1 MKVVA
6 FNGSPRKDGN
16 TSILIKA
23 VFAELEKEGIKTE
36 LVHLAEKP
44 VQACM
49 ACYGCFKNKDH
60 RCVLKNDLLNVYM
73 EKMCAADGIILGSP
87 VYVADVTSTM
97 KAFIDRACL
106 VDKANDGLLRRK
118 IGASVVAQRR
128 GGAIHTYDTLNH
140 FFGISQMVTVGSCYW
155 NFAMGRNIG
164 EVMNDEE
171 GLHTM
176 KVLGENM
183 AWLLK
188 CVQAKKS

>member
-16 TSILIKA
+16 TAILIKT
-23 VFAELEKEGIKTE
+23 VFMELEKEGIQTE

-44 VQACM
+44 LHACT
-49 ACYGCFKNKDH
+49 ACFGCVKNKDS
-60 RCVLKNDLLNVYM
+60 RCVLGDDIFNTCI
-73 EKMCAADGIILGSP
+73 EKMCAADGILLGSP

-106 VDKANDGLLRRK
+106 VGKANGDIFRRK

-128 GGAIHTYDTLNH
+128 GGAVHTHDTLNH
-140 FFGISQMVTVGSCYW
+140 FFGISQMMTVGSCYW
-155 NFAMGRNIG
+155 NFAMGREIG
-164 EVMNDEE
+164 DVKNDEE
-171 GLHTM
+171 GLRTM
-176 KVLGENM
+176 KLLGENM

-188 CVQAKKS
+188 RVHIS